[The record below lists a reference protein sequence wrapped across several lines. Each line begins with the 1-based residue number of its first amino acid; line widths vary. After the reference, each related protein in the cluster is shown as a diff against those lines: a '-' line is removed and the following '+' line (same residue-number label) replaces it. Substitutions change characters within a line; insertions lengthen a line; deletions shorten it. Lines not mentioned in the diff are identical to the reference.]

1 MSEPDDDSNP
11 NKALSWRWKLTLLT
25 VVFALLPLVALA
37 YWEISTVEE
46 AFRSQTL
53 SSLEAIATAKANS
66 VEQLTGNRRRDVERM
81 ATLLAPR
88 LLSLLEAE
96 AEVEAAHPRE
106 RETPDGPLPA
116 LQDAEAL
123 PDSGERPPREPGA
136 ENGGGDPIVPASDP
150 TEDLPVRQ
158 REAAAA
164 FRDAEDSLRRAIG
177 LILWD
182 QAEFEEL
189 LVIDR
194 EGRVRVATFAEH
206 EETDASQLAYFQGGL
221 RTTHVQPVFRS
232 PISQRLTM
240 VITTPI
246 RDASAQVIGVLAA
259 RLNLSSLFSIVNDS
273 TGLARTGET
282 VVGRVIEEEMVLMAP
297 TRHDPQAAL
306 SRRFALDRPDAMPL
320 VEAARGQGGSGD
332 YVDYREERVL
342 AAWRPIPSLEWGLG
356 VKMDEAEALKPA
368 IDVQMRTIQIAVVL
382 LVMAVFASFF
392 LGREMVRPLRELKDA
407 TDRISRGD
415 FDVKINIRSGDE
427 IGELADSFER
437 MVAAIKFFRE
447 HARKEEEEEDELEAD
462 EIAARQAAREPDES

>member
-1 MSEPDDDSNP
+1 MSEPK
-11 NKALSWRWKLTLLT
+11 KALSWRWKLTLLT

-66 VEQLTGNRRRDVERM
+66 VEQLTANRRRDVERM

-96 AEVEAAHPRE
+96 AEVASTHPE
-106 RETPDGPLPA
+106 LPEEPEEPLPE

-123 PDSGERPPREPGA
+123 QDGERPPPPDP
-136 ENGGGDPIVPASDP
+136 NGEEEDPIVPASDP
-150 TEDLPVRQ
+150 TDDLSERA

-164 FRDAEDSLRRAIG
+164 LEDAEVSLRRAIG

-194 EGRVRVATFAEH
+194 VGRVRVATFAEH
-206 EETDASQLAYFQGGL
+206 EDTDASQLAYFQGGL
-221 RTTHVQPVFRS
+221 RTTHVQPVFLS
-232 PISQRLTM
+232 PITERLTM
-240 VITTPI
+240 VIATPI

-259 RLNLSSLFSIVNDS
+259 RLNLSSLFAIVNDS

-306 SRRFALDRPDAMPL
+306 ARRYALDRPDAMPL
-320 VEAARGQGGSGD
+320 VEAARGQGGAGN
-332 YVDYREERVL
+332 YVDYRQERVL

-356 VKMDEAEALKPA
+356 VKMDEEEALQPA
-368 IDVQMRTIQIAVVL
+368 IDVQFRTIQIAAVL

-447 HARKEEEEEDELEAD
+447 HARKEEEEDELEAD
-462 EIAARQAAREPDES
+462 EEAERREAETPDEA